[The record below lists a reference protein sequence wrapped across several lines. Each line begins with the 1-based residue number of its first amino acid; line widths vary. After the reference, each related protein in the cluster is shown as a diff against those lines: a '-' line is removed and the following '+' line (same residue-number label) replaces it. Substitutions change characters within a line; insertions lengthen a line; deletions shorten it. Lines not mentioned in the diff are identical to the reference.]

1 MGDADRERERSS
13 DASAEGGSPV
23 EADPPEVSNQE
34 HLRAQVL
41 KMVESDWSNAE
52 LREVG
57 ITRELAAE
65 LGIRHPRY
73 GHFS

>member
-1 MGDADRERERSS
+1 MVDADRERPGSL
-13 DASAEGGSPV
+13 DASAEGGSPG
-23 EADPPEVSNQE
+23 EADPPEVSSAE

-41 KMVESDWSNAE
+41 KMVESDWTNAE
-52 LREVG
+52 LREIG

-65 LGIRHPRY
+65 LGIRHARF